1 MSAISTSPNIKSD
14 TDRIVDSDYVGE
26 GWAPVEPG
34 SDPVLYGHA
43 PINPQGCFEVEQ
55 RFK

>member
-43 PINPQGCFEVEQ
+43 QINPQGRCEAI
-55 RFK
+55 RRLP